1 MRASILVLFI
11 VATVSLCLAQAPP
24 QGINYQAVVYDIEG
38 SQMPGVDAYDLIMA
52 NKQISVR
59 FTILQSDPNGPE
71 IYKESHSTTTDEYGL
86 FSLVIGQGTQQSV
99 DRKSTRLNSS
109 HTAH

>member
-11 VATVSLCLAQAPP
+11 VATVSLCVAQAPP

-52 NKQISVR
+52 NKHKISKFLNV
-59 FTILQSDPNGPE
+59 
-71 IYKESHSTTTDEYGL
+71 HSRT
-86 FSLVIGQGTQQSV
+86 
-99 DRKSTRLNSS
+99 
-109 HTAH
+109 